1 MVNDWGCL
9 GFRCENKVEQ
19 GCHLLIFAVRILSDV
34 LGLLQLHLLQLHLFL
49 ILHSSVFDDLHS
61 SERQGEWWR
70 WG

>member
-9 GFRCENKVEQ
+9 GFRRENKVEQ
-19 GCHLLIFAVRILSDV
+19 GCHLLIFAVRILGDV

-61 SERQGEWWR
+61 SERQGEWWG